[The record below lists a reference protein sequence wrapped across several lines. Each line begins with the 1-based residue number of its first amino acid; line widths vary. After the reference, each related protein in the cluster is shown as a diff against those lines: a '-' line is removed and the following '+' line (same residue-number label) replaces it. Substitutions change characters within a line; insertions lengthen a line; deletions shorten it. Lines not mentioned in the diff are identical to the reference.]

1 MRDTITCNQRQSA
14 HLLGDEELHNHMQS
28 EAIRGNQRQS
38 AHLLGDE
45 ELQSEAIRG
54 NQHTC
59 SAMRSCSTE
68 RVEPGALTCSL
79 NSVKKMVVRSA
90 LL

>member
-1 MRDTITCNQRQSA
+1 MRGTISHAIRGNQHTCSAMRSCNQR
-14 HLLGDEELHNHMQS
+14 QS
-28 EAIRGNQRQS
+28 EAIRGNQHTCSAMRSCNHMQS
-38 AHLLGDE
+38 H
-45 ELQSEAIRG
+45 AIRG

>member
-28 EAIRGNQRQS
+28 EAIRGNQHTCS
-38 AHLLGDE
+38 AMRSCNQR
-45 ELQSEAIRG
+45 QSEAIRG